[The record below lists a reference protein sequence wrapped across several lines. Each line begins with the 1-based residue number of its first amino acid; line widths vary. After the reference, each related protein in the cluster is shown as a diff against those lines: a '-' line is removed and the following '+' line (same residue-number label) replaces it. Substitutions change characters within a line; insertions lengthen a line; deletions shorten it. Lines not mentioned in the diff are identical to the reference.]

1 MQSTDRNRLL
11 LGSLLLIATFNY
23 TDRVLLAVF
32 AEPIKRE
39 LALSDTQ
46 IGVLGGLGFALI
58 YTLFG
63 LVIGRLADRRNR
75 VAIIAVG
82 TVIWSVMTVACGL
95 ATGFIAL
102 LIARAGVGLGEA
114 CFLPPAASLLS
125 DRFAPQ
131 KRGGAMAIIQL
142 GSPIS
147 LLLAAIATA
156 TIGVAW
162 GWRSAFWLIGGA
174 GVFAGI
180 FFALTIRD
188 RRDSAKA
195 RAEAGATSF
204 GADVAAIL
212 RDPPLRHLMLGGT
225 LALLGMGSIGQ
236 FLPPF
241 FARSHGLG
249 VGDAGLLFG
258 GIQFT
263 GAMTGLLIGG
273 FGTDRLARRDPR
285 WRAWLPAAGLTVA
298 TFGYLAGFLA
308 TSLIAMSLLLVVA
321 STGLLTYLAPTLTLV
336 QERVVANRRAMAIAV
351 YTLVSSILGGGL
363 GPILVGWLSDRFAAA
378 AFAGGS
384 YAVHC
389 AGGIAAGSAQAAYD
403 AACRAAAAAG
413 LNQALLCCAL
423 IFAWGAFHFLAAAR
437 AMGPVEAS
445 RSERTSLS

>member
-46 IGVLGGLGFALI
+46 IGILGGLGFALI

-63 LVIGRLADRRNR
+63 LAIGRLADRRNR
-75 VAIIAVG
+75 VAIIAAG
-82 TVIWSVMTVACGL
+82 TVIWSAMTIACGL
-95 ATGFIAL
+95 APGFIAL

-125 DRFAPQ
+125 DRFVPE
-131 KRGGAMAIIQL
+131 KRGAAMAIIQL

-147 LLLAAIATA
+147 LLLAAVATA

-174 GVFAGI
+174 GIFAGL
-180 FFALTIRD
+180 FFAMTIRD
-188 RRDSAKA
+188 GRDGARA
-195 RAEAGATSF
+195 RAEASGSSF
-204 GADVAAIL
+204 RADVAAIL
-212 RDPPLRHLMLGGT
+212 RDPVSRHITLGGT

-258 GIQFT
+258 GIQFI
-263 GAMTGLLIGG
+263 GAMSGLLIGG
-273 FGTDRLARRDPR
+273 FWTDRLARRDAR
-285 WRAWLPAAGLTVA
+285 WRAWLPAGGLAVA
-298 TFGYLAGFLA
+298 TFGYLAGFLTGPLVA
-308 TSLIAMSLLLVVA
+308 VSLMLVVA
-321 STGLLTYLAPTLTLV
+321 GMGLLTYLAPTLTLI
-336 QERVVANRRAMAIAV
+336 QERVSANRRATAIAV
-351 YTLVSSILGGGL
+351 YTLVSSILGGGF
-363 GPILVGWLSDRFAAA
+363 GPMLIGWLSDRFAAA
-378 AFAGGS
+378 AYAGGGA
-384 YAVHC
+384 YADHC
-389 AGGIAAGSAQAAYD
+389 AGGIAASPAQAAYD
-403 AACRAAAAAG
+403 AACRAAAASG
-413 LNQALLCCAL
+413 LNEALLCCTL
-423 IFAWGAFHFLAAAR
+423 IFAWGALHYLLAGR
-437 AMGPVEAS
+437 AMGPAKAGRFEPAS
-445 RSERTSLS
+445 R